1 MVFASPDSMKTN
13 DSDPH
18 RMAAPL
24 AQLEESLI
32 HEYIRMTGHDPGALF
47 TLSENDRVALLSE
60 ASRYASGKL
69 SEVEERSHFVHG
81 LHDAIGDVPK
91 AGKA

>member
-1 MVFASPDSMKTN
+1 MKTN
-13 DSDPH
+13 ESDPH
-18 RMAAPL
+18 RMTAPL

-32 HEYIRMTGHDPGALF
+32 REYIRMSGHDPDALF
-47 TLSENDRVALLSE
+47 ALSEEDRSVLLSE

-81 LHDAIGDVPK
+81 LHEAIGDVPK
-91 AGKA
+91 GGKA

>member
-1 MVFASPDSMKTN
+1 MRTN

-18 RMAAPL
+18 GTTAPL

-32 HEYIRMTGHDPGALF
+32 HEYIRMTGHDPDALF
-47 TLSENDRVALLSE
+47 TLSEKDRVALLAE

-81 LHDAIGDVPK
+81 LHEAIGDVPK